1 MSDDNVVPFPRRLR
15 VAPFPAP
22 NVPDEDEQVAVV
34 HDGQTY
40 ALEGLLRG
48 LTPAAIQMVDGT
60 ASRSGQQIW
69 DEVVRRWPAL
79 ADEIAAAI
87 GPAE

>member
-15 VAPFPAP
+15 APFPAL

-34 HDGQTY
+34 HDGRTY
-40 ALEGLLRG
+40 PLEGLLRG
-48 LTPAAIQMVDGT
+48 LTPDEIQIVDGT
-60 ASRSGQQIW
+60 APRSGQQIW